1 MKLISPF
8 YEKHLEHKG
17 KFRSD
22 DGWQLP
28 TVYTSPEEEYRMVR
42 ERAGFT
48 DYGFQRQVAVAGK
61 DAFTLLQ
68 KVLVNDLRRISP
80 GKAIYSSM
88 LDESGKMMDDSI
100 FFWVEEELFIINT
113 LRKPST
119 IDWLKSHSR
128 GMGLSIVEM
137 DMFFLSFQGPKT
149 RDVLQKGMNVKDLPY
164 YSLKQDNFA
173 DIPALV
179 ARVGF
184 TGELGYE
191 LYIHP
196 EYGHALWDALV
207 DLGKEFNVGPY
218 GLDSGHILSVEKGY
232 LVPRDF
238 YEGSTPLE
246 VGLGW
251 TVGWDKDFIGKSE
264 LQKRRSEGLK
274 TRLFGFEVSD
284 PEVVSAGNDNLLKD
298 SKEVGKVTTAG
309 TYSPTLGKSIGWGW
323 VEARYAR
330 TGEELEIEHE
340 GKRVKITMAPKQWYD
355 PQGKKVRG

>member
-1 MKLISPF
+1 
-8 YEKHLEHKG
+8 
-17 KFRSD
+17 
-22 DGWQLP
+22 
-28 TVYTSPEEEYRMVR
+28 
-42 ERAGFT
+42 
-48 DYGFQRQVAVAGK
+48 
-61 DAFTLLQ
+61 
-68 KVLVNDLRRISP
+68 
-80 GKAIYSSM
+80 
-88 LDESGKMMDDSI
+88 
-100 FFWVEEELFIINT
+100 
-113 LRKPST
+113 
-119 IDWLKSHSR
+119 
-128 GMGLSIVEM
+128 M

-149 RDVLQKGMNVKDLPY
+149 RDVLQKGMNVQDLPY
-164 YSLKQDNFA
+164 YSLKQDKFA
-173 DIPALV
+173 DIPVLV

-207 DLGKEFNVGPY
+207 ELGKEFNVGPY
-218 GLDSGHILSVEKGY
+218 GLDSGHIMSVEKGY

-284 PEVVSAGNDNLLKD
+284 PGVVSAGNDSLLKD
-298 SKEVGKVTTAG
+298 GREVGKVPTTG

-323 VEARYAR
+323 VEAQYANA
-330 TGEELEIEHE
+330 GEELEIDHE
-340 GKRVKITMAPKQWYD
+340 GKRVKITMSPKRWYD
-355 PQGKKVRG
+355 PEGKKVRG